1 MRGKKPHSELT
12 ISRDLAVFPK
22 CRRLGSVIFDSDKD
36 ISSRGVF
43 LEVGVAMLNIAM
55 STIIALCLVV
65 IPSPAKGQSSK
76 EAEAN
81 QWVLEHYDQVVGE
94 LLPDVPK
101 ETNTGRDTQWVLS
114 VRVYD
119 PQRPEFWFF
128 IRKNYTSAIR
138 ATIRVP
144 EGESIYVQLG
154 ELWQAAPTDSPE
166 SLAKKVRLKE
176 YNWTSDK
183 VPELRKLVTEFESVK
198 IGAEVSDTFLSDPVV
213 YHFRIGSRSGEEM
226 RVTSHGPG
234 PLPTPA
240 RQPNSLIQF
249 VEDFRRFMDKQI
261 RTENDKQ

>member
-1 MRGKKPHSELT
+1 MRAASIAVLTSLLDLVIGLFCAQARSQTVSDHSSLQ
-12 ISRDLAVFPK
+12 SSQPVPK
-22 CRRLGSVIFDSDKD
+22 IEVRLSLP
-36 ISSRGVF
+36 RT
-43 LEVGVAMLNIAM
+43 LVALG
-55 STIIALCLVV
+55 
-65 IPSPAKGQSSK
+65 SPAKRQSSK
-76 EAEAN
+76 EAEVH

-101 ETNTGRDTQWVLS
+101 ETDTGRDTQWILS

-128 IRKNYTSAIR
+128 IRKNYTSAIT

-144 EGESIYVQLG
+144 EDESIYVQLG

-166 SLAKKVRLKE
+166 LLAKKVRLKE

-198 IGAEVSDTFLSDPVV
+198 IAAEVSDALLSDPVV

-226 RVTSHGPG
+226 RLTSHGPG

-261 RTENDKQ
+261 RTESDKR